1 MATGGVFIGGGIA
14 PKILKKL
21 QDSGFMRAFAN
32 KGRMSD
38 LLRAMPVKVILN
50 EGTALLGAARA
61 AALSAKLL

>member
-1 MATGGVFIGGGIA
+1 
-14 PKILKKL
+14 
-21 QDSGFMRAFAN
+21 MRAFAN